1 MWTRAAP
8 NLDCVR
14 MYRKQISVGDLQ
26 FGMYVAELDRP
37 WTDTPF
43 MFQGFYLRTERQLQA
58 LHKFCK
64 HVFVDVARSGAAAMG
79 RPAGQPH
86 PTAVPGFR
94 TNGTAH
100 YPDQTRL
107 EREINVSGGLYAQTV
122 KALQDLCRPLER
134 GSAVLDGT
142 RVQESVRRLADSVV
156 RNPDALLLMSKMR
169 ETSVAAHARA
179 LQVSIYMMVFA
190 RFLQLERE
198 QIHLLGLLGLLQ
210 DIGKTRLPG
219 ALLKE
224 QGSLTPEEGEMLKK
238 HVDLS
243 AHILGVTCGLPPKF
257 AALAL
262 LHHERQD
269 GSGYPRGLKGYQIG
283 LYGSIAAIC
292 DAYDALLAPPPYGEG
307 RSPSAAVN
315 ILLKERGTAFHGPL
329 VEQFIRCVG
338 SFPVGSLVEL
348 NSGELGIVIAEN
360 LTQRLKPKV
369 MLMLDRA
376 GKRMLSRK
384 VVDLATNPQMSRG
397 EPYRICRTLE
407 QGKLEF
413 DPRRLFS

>member
-1 MWTRAAP
+1 
-8 NLDCVR
+8 
-14 MYRKQISVGDLQ
+14 
-26 FGMYVAELDRP
+26 
-37 WTDTPF
+37 
-43 MFQGFYLRTERQLQA
+43 
-58 LHKFCK
+58 
-64 HVFVDVARSGAAAMG
+64 
-79 RPAGQPH
+79 
-86 PTAVPGFR
+86 
-94 TNGTAH
+94 
-100 YPDQTRL
+100 
-107 EREINVSGGLYAQTV
+107 
-122 KALQDLCRPLER
+122 
-134 GSAVLDGT
+134 
-142 RVQESVRRLADSVV
+142 VV

-169 ETSVAAHARA
+169 ETNVAAHARA
-179 LQVSIYMMVFA
+179 LQVSIHMMVFA
-190 RFLQLERE
+190 RFLQLERD

-224 QGSLTPEEGEMLKK
+224 KGSLTPEEGEMLKK

-243 AHILGVTCGLPPKF
+243 AHILGVTSGLPPKF

-292 DAYDALLAPPPYGEG
+292 DTYDALLAPPPYGEG

-329 VEQFIRCVG
+329 VEQFIRCIG

-348 NSGELGIVIAEN
+348 NSGEVGIVIADN
-360 LTQRLKPKV
+360 LMQRLKPEV
-369 MLMLDRA
+369 MVLLDRA
-376 GKRMLSRK
+376 GKPVPTRK
-384 VVDLATNPQMSRG
+384 IVDLSTDPEVGRD
-397 EPYRICRTLE
+397 EPYRIRRTLA
-407 QGKLEF
+407 QSTFEF